1 MSPLLVLSL
10 VLGYFLVLMGISWLT
25 SRDADTQAFFNA
37 NRKSP
42 WFLVAFG
49 MIGAT
54 LSGVTFISVPGEV
67 GSTAFSYLQF
77 VFGNIVGY
85 WLVAGILLPLYY
97 KLNLVS
103 IYTFLD
109 QRFGISSYKTG
120 SFFFLISKLVGAA
133 FRLYLVAGVLQ
144 IAFFDAFNIPFTVTV
159 IVTIALI
166 WVYTFKGGIKT
177 IVWTD
182 TLQTFFLVSA
192 VIFTIIA
199 ITNTLNFD
207 GAEVVERISSHRTS
221 KIFFWDWRTG
231 NNFFKQFFA
240 GMFITIVMV
249 GMDQDMM
256 QKNLTCKNKKEA
268 QKNMIVFS
276 LSFLAAVFLFLCLG
290 VLLYIFAEQTGI
302 AIPETTDELYPLIA
316 LNHLSLP
323 VGIAFLLGI
332 TAAAYSSADSA
343 LTAMTTSFS
352 VDFLNID
359 KYKEESKKK
368 IIKKRAHIMFSV
380 LLIVV
385 ILGFRAISD
394 ESIVVA
400 VFTVAGYT
408 YGPILGLFVFGIYSK
423 KKVIDKLVPLV
434 GIASPVI
441 CFFISKY
448 SEELFNGY
456 RFGFELLILNGLIT
470 ILGLWVIS
478 KKNVVKNQKL

>member
-1 MSPLLVLSL
+1 MNPYLVLGL
-10 VLGYFLVLMGISWLT
+10 VLGYFLVLVGISWLT
-25 SRDADTQAFFNA
+25 SRNADTQAFFTA

-49 MIGAT
+49 MVGAT

-67 GSTAFSYLQF
+67 GNSAFSYLQF

-97 KLNLVS
+97 RLNLVS
-103 IYTFLD
+103 IYSFLD
-109 QRFGISSYKTG
+109 QRFGNSSYKTG
-120 SFFFLISKLVGAA
+120 SFFFLISKLIGAA
-133 FRLYLVAGVLQ
+133 FRLYLVATVLQ
-144 IAFFDAFNIPFTVTV
+144 IAFFDAFNIPFSITVV
-159 IVTIALI
+159 VTIALI

-182 TLQTFFLVSA
+182 TLQTLFLVSA
-192 VIFTIIA
+192 VIFTIIS
-199 ITNTLNFD
+199 ISRSLNLDFYTL
-207 GAEVVERISSHRTS
+207 AERISAEPSS
-221 KIFFWDWRTG
+221 KIFFWDWRSG

-290 VLLYIFAEQTGI
+290 VLLYVFASETGI
-302 AIPETTDELYPLIA
+302 QIPENTDDLYPLIA
-316 LNHLSLP
+316 LNHLSLT

-343 LTAMTTSFS
+343 LTALTTAFS
-352 VDFLNID
+352 VDFLKID
-359 KYKEESKKK
+359 KYEESHKRR
-368 IIKKRAHIMFSV
+368 IKKRAHLLFSI
-380 LLIVV
+380 LLAAV
-385 ILGFRAISD
+385 ILVFRAISN
-394 ESIVVA
+394 ESVVVA

-408 YGPILGLFVFGIYSK
+408 YGPILGLFVFGMYTKRSVK
-423 KKVIDKLVPLV
+423 DKWVPV
-434 GIASPVI
+434 VAVMSPTL
-441 CFFISKY
+441 CYFISTY
-448 SEELFNGY
+448 SEVLFHGY
-456 RFGFELLILNGLIT
+456 KFGFEILILNGIIT
-470 ILGLWVIS
+470 LLGLWIVS
-478 KKNVVKNQKL
+478 KKNTAKNK

>member
-1 MSPLLVLSL
+1 MSPYLVLGI
-10 VLGYFLVLMGISWLT
+10 VLGYFAVLMGISWLT
-25 SRDADTQAFFNA
+25 SRDADTQAFFTA

-49 MIGAT
+49 MVGAT

-67 GSTAFSYLQF
+67 GNSAFSYLQF

-97 KLNLVS
+97 KLNLIS

-133 FRLYLVAGVLQ
+133 FRMYLVAGVLQ
-144 IAFFDAFNIPFTVTV
+144 IAFFDAFNIPFSVTV

-166 WVYTFKGGIKT
+166 WVYTFRGGIKT

-192 VIFTIIA
+192 VIFTIITV
-199 ITNTLNFD
+199 TNNMD
-207 GAEVVERISSHRTS
+207 WNGAELVNRISEHSNS
-221 KIFFWDWRTG
+221 KLFFWDWRTG

-276 LSFLAAVFLFLCLG
+276 LSFLAAVVLFLSLG
-290 VLLYIFAEQTGI
+290 VLLYIFAEEKGI
-302 AIPETTDELYPLIA
+302 AIPELTDDLYPLLA
-316 LNHLSLP
+316 LNHLGLP

-343 LTAMTTSFS
+343 LTALTTSFS
-352 VDFLNID
+352 VDFLKINQ
-359 KYKEESKKK
+359 YEEVKRKR
-368 IIKKRAHIMFSV
+368 IKKWVHLLFSV

-385 ILGFRAISD
+385 ILVFRAIND

-423 KKVIDKLVPLV
+423 REVRDKWV
-434 GIASPVI
+434 PVI
-441 CFFISKY
+441 GFAAPVISFVISSY

-456 RFGFELLILNGLIT
+456 KFGFELLIMNGLIT
-470 ILGLWVIS
+470 LLGLFLVSQS
-478 KKNVVKNQKL
+478 KK

>member
-470 ILGLWVIS
+470 ILGLWLIS

>member
-1 MSPLLVLSL
+1 MSPYLVLSL
-10 VLGYFLVLMGISWLT
+10 VLGYFVVLVGISWLT
-25 SRDADTQAFFNA
+25 SRNADTQAFFTA

-49 MIGAT
+49 MVGAT

-67 GSTAFSYLQF
+67 GNTAFSYLQF

-97 KLNLVS
+97 RLNLVS

-109 QRFGISSYKTG
+109 QRFGNFSYKTG

-133 FRLYLVAGVLQ
+133 FRLYLVATVLQ
-144 IAFFDAFNIPFTVTV
+144 IAFFDAFDIPFTVTV

-199 ITNTLNFD
+199 ISRSMNFD
-207 GAEVVERISSHRTS
+207 FPELAQRISSHPNS

-231 NNFFKQFFA
+231 DNFFKQFFA

-256 QKNLTCKNKKEA
+256 QKNLTCRNKKEA
-268 QKNMIVFS
+268 QKNMVVFS

-290 VLLYIFAEQTGI
+290 VLLYVFAEQAGI
-302 AIPETTDELYPLIA
+302 IIPETTDELYPLIA

-343 LTAMTTSFS
+343 LTALTTAFS
-352 VDFLNID
+352 VDFMKID
-359 KYKEESKKK
+359 NYEEQKRKS
-368 IIKKRAHIMFSV
+368 IKKRTHIMFSV

-408 YGPILGLFVFGIYSK
+408 YGPILGLFVFGIYTK
-423 KKVIDKLVPLV
+423 KKVKDRWVPLV
-434 GIASPVI
+434 GITSPVV
-441 CFFISKY
+441 CFFISTY
-448 SEELFNGY
+448 SEQLFNGY
-456 RFGFELLILNGLIT
+456 TFGFELLILNGLIT
-470 ILGLWVIS
+470 MLGLLLIA
-478 KKNVVKNQKL
+478 KK

>member
-1 MSPLLVLSL
+1 MSPFLVLSL
-10 VLGYFLVLMGISWLT
+10 VLGYFVVLVGISWLT
-25 SRDADTQAFFNA
+25 SRNADTQAFFTA

-49 MIGAT
+49 MVGAT

-67 GSTAFSYLQF
+67 GNTAFSYLQF

-97 KLNLVS
+97 RLNLVS

-109 QRFGISSYKTG
+109 QRFGNSSYKTG

-133 FRLYLVAGVLQ
+133 FRLYLVATVLQ
-144 IAFFDAFNIPFTVTV
+144 IAFFDAFDIPFTVTV

-199 ITNTLNFD
+199 ISRTMNFD
-207 GAEVVERISSHRTS
+207 FPELAQRISSHPNS
-221 KIFFWDWRTG
+221 QIFFWDWRTG
-231 NNFFKQFFA
+231 DNFFKQFFA

-290 VLLYIFAEQTGI
+290 VLLYIFAEQAGI
-302 AIPETTDELYPLIA
+302 TIPQTTDELYPLIA

-343 LTAMTTSFS
+343 LTALTTSFS
-352 VDFLNID
+352 VDFMKID
-359 KYKEESKKK
+359 NYQEQKRRS
-368 IIKKRAHIMFSV
+368 IKKRTHIVFSV

-385 ILGFRAISD
+385 ILAFRAISN

-408 YGPILGLFVFGIYSK
+408 YGPILGLFVFGMYTK
-423 KKVIDKLVPLV
+423 KKVKDRWVPVV
-434 GIASPVI
+434 GITSPVI
-441 CFFISKY
+441 CFFISTY
-448 SEELFNGY
+448 SEQLFNGY
-456 RFGFELLILNGLIT
+456 SFGFELLILNGLIT
-470 ILGLWVIS
+470 ILGLWLIS
-478 KKNVVKNQKL
+478 KK

>member
-1 MSPLLVLSL
+1 MSPFLVLSL
-10 VLGYFLVLMGISWLT
+10 VLGYFVVLVGISWFT
-25 SRDADTQAFFNA
+25 SRNADTQAFFTA

-49 MIGAT
+49 MVGAT

-67 GSTAFSYLQF
+67 GNTAFSYLQF

-97 KLNLVS
+97 RLNLVS

-109 QRFGISSYKTG
+109 QRFGNSSYKTG

-133 FRLYLVAGVLQ
+133 FRLYLVATVLQ
-144 IAFFDAFNIPFTVTV
+144 IAFFDAFDIPFTVTV

-199 ITNTLNFD
+199 ISRTMNFD
-207 GAEVVERISSHRTS
+207 FPELAERISSHPNS
-221 KIFFWDWRTG
+221 QIFFWDWRTG
-231 NNFFKQFFA
+231 DNFFKQFFA

-290 VLLYIFAEQTGI
+290 VLLYIFAEQAGI
-302 AIPETTDELYPLIA
+302 TIPETTDELYPLIA

-343 LTAMTTSFS
+343 LTALTTAFS
-352 VDFLNID
+352 VDFMKID
-359 KYKEESKKK
+359 NFEEQKRRS
-368 IIKKRAHIMFSV
+368 IKKRTHIMFSV

-385 ILGFRAISD
+385 ILVFRAISN

-408 YGPILGLFVFGIYSK
+408 YGPILGLFVFGMYTK
-423 KKVIDKLVPLV
+423 KKVKDRWVPV
-434 GIASPVI
+434 IGIISPVI
-441 CFFISKY
+441 CFFISTY
-448 SEELFNGY
+448 SEQLLNGY
-456 RFGFELLILNGLIT
+456 TFGFELLILNGLIT
-470 ILGLWVIS
+470 ILGLWLIS
-478 KKNVVKNQKL
+478 KNKF

>member
-1 MSPLLVLSL
+1 MSPYLVLSI
-10 VLGYFLVLMGISWLT
+10 VLGYFAVLMGISWLT
-25 SRDADTQAFFNA
+25 SRDADTQAFFTA
-37 NRKSP
+37 NRQSP

-49 MIGAT
+49 MVGAT

-67 GSTAFSYLQF
+67 GNSAFSYLQF
-77 VFGNIVGY
+77 VFGNLVGY

-97 KLNLVS
+97 KLKLVS

-109 QRFGISSYKTG
+109 QRFGIRSYKTG
-120 SFFFLISKLVGAA
+120 SFFFLLSKLVGAA

-144 IAFFDAFNIPFTVTV
+144 IAFFDAFNIPFSITV

-166 WVYTFKGGIKT
+166 WVYTFRGGIKT

-182 TLQTFFLVSA
+182 TLQTLFLVSA

-199 ITNTLNFD
+199 ITRTMDWNS
-207 GAEVVERISSHRTS
+207 AELVRQISDNSNS

-256 QKNLTCKNKKEA
+256 QKNLTCKNKREA
-268 QKNMIVFS
+268 QKNMLVFS
-276 LSFLAAVFLFLCLG
+276 FSFLAAVFLFLCLG
-290 VLLYIFAEQTGI
+290 VLLYVFAAEKGVT
-302 AIPETTDELYPLIA
+302 IPEYSDDLYPLLA
-316 LNHLSLP
+316 LNYLGLP

-343 LTAMTTSFS
+343 LTAMTTAFS
-352 VDFLNID
+352 IDFLKID
-359 KYKEESKKK
+359 NYEETRRKQ
-368 IIKKRAHIMFSV
+368 IKKWTHLGFSV

-385 ILGFRAISD
+385 ILVFRAIND

-408 YGPILGLFVFGIYSK
+408 YGPILGLFIFGIYSK
-423 KKVIDKLVPLV
+423 RKVKDKWVPVV
-434 GIASPVI
+434 GLAAPLISFVI
-441 CFFISKY
+441 STF

-456 RFGFELLILNGLIT
+456 KFGFELLILNGLIT
-470 ILGLWVIS
+470 LLGLWLIS
-478 KKNVVKNQKL
+478 LKIVLKN

>member
-1 MSPLLVLSL
+1 MSPFLVLSL
-10 VLGYFLVLMGISWLT
+10 VLGYFVVLVGISWLT
-25 SRDADTQAFFNA
+25 SRNADTQAFFTA

-49 MIGAT
+49 MVGAT

-67 GSTAFSYLQF
+67 GNTAFSYLQF

-97 KLNLVS
+97 RLNLVS

-109 QRFGISSYKTG
+109 QRFGNSSYKTG

-133 FRLYLVAGVLQ
+133 FRLYLVATVLQ
-144 IAFFDAFNIPFTVTV
+144 IAFFDAFDIPFTVTV

-199 ITNTLNFD
+199 ISRTMNFD
-207 GAEVVERISSHRTS
+207 FPELAERISSHPNS
-221 KIFFWDWRTG
+221 QIFFWDWRTG
-231 NNFFKQFFA
+231 DNFFKQFFA

-290 VLLYIFAEQTGI
+290 VLLYIFAEQAGI
-302 AIPETTDELYPLIA
+302 TIPETTDELYPLIA

-343 LTAMTTSFS
+343 LTALTTAFS
-352 VDFLNID
+352 VDFMKID
-359 KYKEESKKK
+359 NYEEQKRRS
-368 IIKKRAHIMFSV
+368 IKKRTHIMFSV

-385 ILGFRAISD
+385 ILVFRAISN

-408 YGPILGLFVFGIYSK
+408 YGPILGLFVFGMYTK
-423 KKVIDKLVPLV
+423 KKVKDRWVPV
-434 GIASPVI
+434 IGIISPVI
-441 CFFISKY
+441 CFFISTY
-448 SEELFNGY
+448 SEQLLNGY
-456 RFGFELLILNGLIT
+456 TFGFELLILNGLIT
-470 ILGLWVIS
+470 ILGLWLIS
-478 KKNVVKNQKL
+478 KNKF